1 MSSNIEL
8 LGDYKILCTNNLLIL
23 RLREFVWWGKLVTL
37 GPDARLQ
44 QKVETFDS
52 KYFHLFKRLLSEFEN
67 PPREPYSLYMFED
80 KLFLQRKLFWSKGY
94 IHIYIF
100 FFLNGKKPCIATQY
114 EALVGGEGWLLDVT
128 TVSMKSFRKSLSEE

>member
-67 PPREPYSLYMFED
+67 PPREPYALYMFED

-100 FFLNGKKPCIATQY
+100 FFF
-114 EALVGGEGWLLDVT
+114 E
-128 TVSMKSFRKSLSEE
+128 R